1 MLLYMAHGA
10 IVPMHFSGGAAAS
23 TSSCMS
29 PSRSAVDRL
38 ILATDRG
45 EIKERL
51 HCHRSGFDGLHQVMG
66 CRHAGVR

>member
-45 EIKERL
+45 EIKESIAIDRAL
-51 HCHRSGFDGLHQVMG
+51 MG
-66 CRHAGVR
+66 CIRLWDAGMQA